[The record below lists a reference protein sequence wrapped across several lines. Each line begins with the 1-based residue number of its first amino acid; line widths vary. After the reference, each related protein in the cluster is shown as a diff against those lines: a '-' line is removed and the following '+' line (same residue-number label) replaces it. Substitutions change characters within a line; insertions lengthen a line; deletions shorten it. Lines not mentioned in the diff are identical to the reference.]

1 MNHIDAIGWQNFFQ
15 QQLSLEELEDKTPAR
30 VSAVHRSEIEI
41 NDGKTSTR
49 IKRNFL
55 PVADIAIGDWLLL
68 DAESGRPVK
77 LLDRRSLIYR
87 KAPGE
92 KAERQL
98 IAANIDTLFIVSSCN
113 ADFKESRIERY
124 LALAHE
130 AEVFPVVI
138 LTKADTVDDANA
150 FRQRAEKLQ
159 PGLVV
164 ECVNALDSETLDGVR
179 NWCGAGQTV
188 ALVGSSGV
196 GKSTLTNIL
205 AGSQL
210 ATSGIRE
217 DDARGRHTTTHRS
230 LHLLADGGVLIDS
243 PGMRE
248 LQVADIEHGLEEVF
262 SEIVALAEN
271 CQFKDCGHEAEPG
284 CAIQAALA
292 DGSLDE
298 RRWQNYSKLLREQA
312 YNSRTLAE
320 SREFFREQG
329 KFYKQIQN
337 ERRKRKGNH

>member
-1 MNHIDAIGWQNFFQ
+1 MNYINAIGWQNFFQ
-15 QQLSLEELEDKTPAR
+15 HQLSLEELEEKMPVR
-30 VSAVHRSEIEI
+30 VSAVHRSEIELH
-41 NDGKTSTR
+41 DGKTSSR
-49 IKRNFL
+49 IKHNFL

-68 DAESGRPVK
+68 DAASGRPVR

-87 KAPGE
+87 KAPGG

-138 LTKADTVDDANA
+138 LTKADTVDDANTY
-150 FRQRAEKLQ
+150 RQRAEKLQ

-179 NWCGAGQTV
+179 NWCGTGQTV

-262 SEIVALAEN
+262 SEIVALAMN
-271 CQFKDCGHEAEPG
+271 CQFTDCSHNAEPG
-284 CAIQAALA
+284 CAIQAALT

-329 KFYKQIQN
+329 KFYKQVQSAH
-337 ERRKRKGNH
+337 RKHKGNR